1 MSVVDVFQKQI
12 NELQAL
18 KDSLTKDITINEDT
32 INNYLRKLNE
42 YVESVKEINI
52 KENEPMI
59 EKVKE
64 IKKLKCPNI
73 LDECFDY
80 DLIFLKLCEKNIKLT
95 KKQIKD
101 MMKKTLQK

>member
-1 MSVVDVFQKQI
+1 MSVEEVFQKQI

-18 KDSLTKDITINEDT
+18 KDSLSKDISINEQT

-42 YVESVKEINI
+42 YISKVTEINNT
-52 KENEPMI
+52 ENEPLI
-59 EKVKE
+59 NKIKE

-73 LDECFDY
+73 VDECFNY

-95 KKQIKD
+95 KKQIKS
-101 MMKKTLQK
+101 MMKKTI